1 MVLKTLLDC
10 EIEFCFYNSFAL
22 MSFLLMI
29 SRPQY
34 LTKNLHFHKF
44 VFCKIV
50 RTISSRVLFT
60 SYYILNNK
68 KDADRSLRQHFVLAG
83 VLGLE
88 PRSTV
93 LETGALPLNYT
104 PVERKTRFELA
115 TPSLARRC
123 STTELFPQMATRMGL
138 EPTTSAVTGRH
149 SNQLNHRAIRHLSV
163 CLTVIYITIKVLV
176 WQVFFAKNFT
186 KS

>member
-10 EIEFCFYNSFAL
+10 EIEFCFYNSFAS

-29 SRPQY
+29 SRPQC
-34 LTKNLHFHKF
+34 LTKNQHY
-44 VFCKIV
+44 
-50 RTISSRVLFT
+50 TISL
-60 SYYILNNK
+60 K
-68 KDADRSLRQHFVLAG
+68 QKDADRSLRLHFVLAG

-123 STTELFPQMATRMGL
+123 STAELFPQMATRMGL

-163 CLTVIYITIKVLV
+163 CLTVIYITIKVLA